1 MTSNRPVPDQSD
13 LALDAD
19 AFTTFEGPAGNGR
32 HGQISDEPGWV
43 NPPAIRAFGRSDFR
57 LHRLPPAE

>member
-1 MTSNRPVPDQSD
+1 MTSNRPVPAQSD

-19 AFTTFEGPAGNGR
+19 AFTTFERTGWERQARP
-32 HGQISDEPGWV
+32 ISDEPGWV
-43 NPPAIRAFGRSDFR
+43 NPQRSVRSAAQDFR